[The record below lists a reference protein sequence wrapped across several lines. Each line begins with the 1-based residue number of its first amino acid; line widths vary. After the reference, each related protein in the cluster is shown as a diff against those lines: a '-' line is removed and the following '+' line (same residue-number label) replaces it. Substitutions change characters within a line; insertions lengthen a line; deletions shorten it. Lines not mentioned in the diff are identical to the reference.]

1 MRNFTLLCAIGFFS
15 ISSTYAQNATFQVKS
30 LTPETALT
38 AARAAMDYCRN
49 HGYQVAVAVSDRA
62 GLTQV
67 LLRDRYAGAHT
78 IEAAQNKA
86 WTAASFRTPTTELA
100 TETQSGKTMS
110 GLRSLTRFLPV
121 GGGLAIEAGGV
132 TLGAIGV
139 SGAPVSNADD
149 DCAMAGIKVITE
161 SIEFQENR

>member
-1 MRNFTLLCAIGFFS
+1 MRNPILLCAIGLLS
-15 ISSTYAQNATFQVKS
+15 ISTAHAQNATFQVKS

-38 AARAAMDYCRN
+38 AARAAMEYCRS
-49 HGYQVAVAVSDRA
+49 HGYQVAVAISDRA

-86 WTAASFRTPTTELA
+86 WTAASFRASTTDLA
-100 TETQSGKTMS
+100 AEAHEGKAMS
-110 GLRSLTRFLPV
+110 GLQSLPKFLPS
-121 GGGLAIEAGGV
+121 GGGLVIEAGGI

-139 SGAPVSNADD
+139 SGALGNESNDS
-149 DCAMAGIKVITE
+149 CAKAGIKAITE
-161 SIEFQENR
+161 SIEFQENK